1 MHAVRHRLRGGAGV
15 LEDVVRDRRALSLQI
30 REQEQELVPAL
41 SRDEVGLPRRLLQ
54 PLGELAEELVP
65 GLVAEGVVH
74 ELEVVEVGVDHGHGE
89 LVTACPCHR
98 EVEELLEHRPVRK
111 PRELVVV
118 GEEGDLLLGLLAL
131 GDVEHHPV
139 DEGGGPVL
147 VSDHDGGVP
156 EPHDAAGVRDQ
167 AVLEGEGLPG
177 IPSPQVLRERPL
189 LVLGMQVLVP
199 AVRV

>member
-1 MHAVRHRLRGGAGV
+1 MHPVRDGFRRGARV
-15 LEDVVRDRRALSLQI
+15 LEDVVADRRRLPLQVP
-30 REQEQELVPAL
+30 EQQQELVSAL
-41 SRDEVGLPRRLLQ
+41 SRDEVGLPGRL
-54 PLGELAEELVP
+54 PEAVGELSEELVP

-139 DEGGGPVL
+139 DEGGRPVL
-147 VSDHDGGVP
+147 VRDHGRGVT
-156 EPHDAAGVRDQ
+156 EPHDA
-167 AVLEGEGLPG
+167 P
-177 IPSPQVLRERPL
+177 
-189 LVLGMQVLVP
+189 
-199 AVRV
+199 